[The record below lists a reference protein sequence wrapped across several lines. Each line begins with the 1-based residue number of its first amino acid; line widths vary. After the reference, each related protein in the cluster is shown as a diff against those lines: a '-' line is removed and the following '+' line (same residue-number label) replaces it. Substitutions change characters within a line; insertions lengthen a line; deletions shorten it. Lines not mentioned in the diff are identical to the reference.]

1 MHNLTLE
8 KFIKERSKLDDK
20 EFNISD
26 IYLYELIF
34 GNNINDSQ
42 KITGFFLN
50 LILNFFSAITILKC
64 KILRIHKLNYVI
76 TNKNSPTKI
85 DFRAEKIIT
94 NVDLHS
100 CINLIRNKD
109 FFSSI
114 IVYFKYPNVIFYS
127 GIESIFIGFKKKNNL
142 NKIQRYKQFHRV
154 IFKIRNFYEKIFLFL
169 KLEKILMIDDQRVYP
184 IFLDIAVKN
193 NIKTFGYMHYKFTK
207 YVVSTSKY
215 EFDNFLVW
223 SDYFK
228 RKLFDINKNYK
239 RKFLFYSELN
249 IKKFRTVKNKKNGIL
264 YIIDLDSN
272 LDHFQKLYNYLDKEK
287 YNLFLKFKP
296 QKSLDSNWKIFC
308 NKNNIIFFENDSLSY
323 ILSNYK
329 ISFFVA
335 SISSLLLEASQ
346 HNCIPIKIKT
356 PNDFFD
362 DVIGDKV
369 VQLLELNKFS
379 KINFLLENMLTI
391 KGNLISK
398 INKKVWSIKNNKN
411 NINIFCDK
419 FNS

>member
-1 MHNLTLE
+1 
-8 KFIKERSKLDDK
+8 
-20 EFNISD
+20 
-26 IYLYELIF
+26 
-34 GNNINDSQ
+34 
-42 KITGFFLN
+42 
-50 LILNFFSAITILKC
+50 
-64 KILRIHKLNYVI
+64 
-76 TNKNSPTKI
+76 
-85 DFRAEKIIT
+85 
-94 NVDLHS
+94 
-100 CINLIRNKD
+100 
-109 FFSSI
+109 
-114 IVYFKYPNVIFYS
+114 
-127 GIESIFIGFKKKNNL
+127 
-142 NKIQRYKQFHRV
+142 
-154 IFKIRNFYEKIFLFL
+154 
-169 KLEKILMIDDQRVYP
+169 
-184 IFLDIAVKN
+184 
-193 NIKTFGYMHYKFTK
+193 
-207 YVVSTSKY
+207 
-215 EFDNFLVW
+215 
-223 SDYFK
+223 
-228 RKLFDINKNYK
+228 
-239 RKFLFYSELN
+239 LN
-249 IKKFRTVKNKKNGIL
+249 IKKFRTVKNKKKGIL

-335 SISSLLLEASQ
+335 SISSLLLESSL

-379 KINFLLENMLTI
+379 KINFLLDNMLTI

-398 INKKVWSIKNNKN
+398 INKKVWSIKNKKN
-411 NINIFCDK
+411 NINNFCDK